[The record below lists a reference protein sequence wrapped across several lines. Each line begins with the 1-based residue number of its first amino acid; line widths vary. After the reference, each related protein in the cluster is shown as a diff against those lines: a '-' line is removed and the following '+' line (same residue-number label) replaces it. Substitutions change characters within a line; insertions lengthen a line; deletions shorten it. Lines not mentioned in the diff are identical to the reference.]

1 MSTADR
7 LLELAGQGWVQLTEL
22 AAALLL
28 SLAIGFERQVQQ
40 KSAGLRTYT
49 LVGLGSALWVLVS
62 KYGFSDIV
70 GGSVSYDP
78 SRVAAGIVS
87 GLGFIGA
94 GVIFMRRDTV
104 RGLTTAASIW
114 LTSAVGAAA
123 GAGLVLLA
131 TATTLAYFLLMYGI
145 RPLGRLAARFRPHV
159 FTVRILYEDGRGL
172 LRDIID
178 AVTGAGLSVE
188 ELRSGRRTDDAGA
201 ALVEVVL
208 VLAGTVDLARLT
220 SRLDEMAGIR
230 GVRTGDALD
239 E

>member
-1 MSTADR
+1 MATADR
-7 LLELAGQGWVQLTEL
+7 LLDLSGQGWVQVAEL

-49 LVGLGSALWVLVS
+49 LVGTGSALWVLVS
-62 KYGFSDIV
+62 KYGFTDV
-70 GGSVSYDP
+70 LGPSVSYDP

-123 GAGLVLLA
+123 GAGLLLLA
-131 TATTLAYFLLMYGI
+131 AVTTVGYFLLMYGI

-159 FTVRILYEDGRGL
+159 FGIRITYEDGRGL

-178 AVTGAGLSVE
+178 TVTAGGLSVE
-188 ELRSGRRTDDAGA
+188 ELRSRRREESDGA
-201 ALVEVVL
+201 PLVDVTL
-208 VLAGTVDLARLT
+208 VLAGATDLALLT
-220 SRLDEMAGIR
+220 SRLDEIAGVR
-230 GVRTGDALD
+230 GVTTGDALD